1 MTNTI
6 RFETERLILRQM
18 TEEDTD
24 AMLLVF
30 SDPKVMKYFGGVIFD
45 RPRMEKWVAE
55 NLEHHQEHGFSLWS
69 VVLKETG
76 EVIGDCGLETDTI
89 EGELKVGLGF
99 DFQSKYWNQGYAT
112 EAAKAALA
120 HGFATYGLD
129 KIYGWIDPE
138 NKASQRVA
146 EKAGMKVE
154 KMVDRGGKKYA
165 LVAIEKPT

>member
-1 MTNTI
+1 MTDPI

-18 TEEDTD
+18 TEDDTD

-30 SDPKVMKYFGGVIFD
+30 SDPEVMKYFGGDTFD
-45 RPRMEKWVAE
+45 RSDAAKWVAD
-55 NLEHHQEHGFSLWS
+55 NLALHRERGFSLWA

-89 EGELKVGLGF
+89 DGELKVGLGF
-99 DFQSKYWNQGYAT
+99 DFQSKHWNRGYAT

-146 EKAGMKVE
+146 EKAGMTVQ
-154 KMVDRGGKKYA
+154 KMVDRGGKTYA
-165 LVAIEKPT
+165 LVAIEKPA